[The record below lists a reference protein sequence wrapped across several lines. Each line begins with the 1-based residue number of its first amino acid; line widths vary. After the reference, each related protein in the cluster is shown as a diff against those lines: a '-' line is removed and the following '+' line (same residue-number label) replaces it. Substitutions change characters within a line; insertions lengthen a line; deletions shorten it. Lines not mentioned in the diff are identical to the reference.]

1 MWPPKQDSKQLVELH
16 KNSFGKPNKQS
27 HHNNSL
33 MMIKISTTAFLLLVS
48 LVESRPNT
56 ENNGLLKYGSQ
67 SQGHKI
73 TLCVDG
79 ADVCNRSMEMKL
91 SRLLEVDNN
100 GTDVGNAAKNFNN
113 PNFVNYNWST
123 PERIL
128 DEQNV
133 SIGTRVRL
141 DTDLLIGKPK
151 DENYAS
157 FSLITELFSNDTT
170 VIYANETIEV
180 AKNAMKFSILCSEWP
195 FVSDLNSL
203 AFGIKLRV
211 KTRSGKDV
219 PDSPRR
225 RQRNS
230 SNEST
235 SIVIETLDLGDGMF
249 LDSPLVAIIDDEFA
263 GNVTTTIEAATDD
276 SGISIDW
283 ILPHFNVSLFY
294 DPIMAEGPEEQPET
308 GNDDDSD
315 DEDKLDDIINN
326 PVVGDEDRSSDDEIN
341 SSSSFS
347 FLLPVLITLIY
358 SSNLII

>member
-1 MWPPKQDSKQLVELH
+1 
-16 KNSFGKPNKQS
+16 
-27 HHNNSL
+27 
-33 MMIKISTTAFLLLVS
+33 MMMKISTTLFLLLVS
-48 LVESRPNT
+48 LVESKAVNT
-56 ENNGLLKYGSQ
+56 ESNGLLKFESK

-79 ADVCNRSMEMKL
+79 IDECNRLMEMKL
-91 SRLLEVDNN
+91 SRLLEVDAN
-100 GTDVGNAAKNFNN
+100 GTDVGNVAKNFNN
-113 PNFVNYNWST
+113 PNFVNYTWST
-123 PERIL
+123 PESIL
-128 DEQNV
+128 DDQNV
-133 SIGTRVRL
+133 TIGTRVRL

-151 DENYAS
+151 DDNYAS

-170 VIYANETIEV
+170 VIYANETIDI
-180 AKNAMKFSILCSEWP
+180 AKNAMKFSILCSDWP

-211 KTRSGKDV
+211 KTRTGKDV
-219 PDSPRR
+219 PDNPRR

-249 LDSPLVAIIDDEFA
+249 LDSPTIAIIDDEFA

-283 ILPHFNVSLFY
+283 ILPHFNASLFY
-294 DPIMAEGPEEQPET
+294 DPIMAEGPEEQPQT
-308 GNDDDSD
+308 DNDDESD
-315 DEDKLDDIINN
+315 DEDKLDDTNN
-326 PVVGDEDRSSDDEIN
+326 PVVGDEDGSSDDEIN
-341 SSSSFS
+341 SASTFS